1 MQKKYQDKGVV
12 LVALSD
18 EPKTKV
24 WPYISKHKLPYIVG
38 GDARSTLEAF
48 GIKGFPTMFLLDP
61 EGKVA
66 WVGHPMQVEE
76 SLDKL
81 LKDKP
86 PKGGG
91 ISAEQ
96 NAGAEFK
103 AAGKLLKRKKYAE
116 AFAAYQKIVSTY
128 AGTKSAKKAA
138 TEIKKMKADEAIMKT
153 IAQVVEKKGK
163 GWLEAAR
170 ALAKAGETE
179 DAIRYYDKIIE
190 QCGDTEYAKLAED
203 ERAKLKPEGGK
214 KKSSKA

>member
-12 LVALSD
+12 LVTLSD

-24 WPYISKHKLPYIVG
+24 WPYIAKHKLPYIVG

-61 EGKVA
+61 DGKVA

-76 SLDKL
+76 IIDKL

-91 ISAEQ
+91 LSAEQ
-96 NAGAEFK
+96 SASAEFK
-103 AAGKLLKRKKYAE
+103 AAGKILKRKKYLD
-116 AFAAYQKIVSTY
+116 AFAAYQRIVSTY
-128 AGTKSAKKAA
+128 ADTKSAKKAA
-138 TEIKKMKADEAIMKT
+138 AEIKKMKADEAIMKT
-153 IAQVVEKKGK
+153 IAQVIEKKGK

-179 DAIRYYDKIIE
+179 DAIHYYDKIIE
-190 QCGDTEYAKLAED
+190 QCGDSEYARLAED
-203 ERAKLKPEGGK
+203 ERTKLRPDGGK
-214 KKSSKA
+214 KKSSKT